1 MGIKSAAERA
11 MAAGDGVEGKIIRAV
26 DASRHPLESASCNGA
41 ASDDTAGTFDR
52 LAGSFTGVAGG
63 FIRMAGRF
71 IQTGKSFIRTAGGS
85 SHTDR
90 PFIHTVEGASHTHK
104 SFIHMAEGF
113 IHTYKCSSH
122 TNKPSNHTHKSFIR
136 MAEGFIHTYKCSS
149 HTNNSSNHTNK
160 PSSQTN
166 KSFIGAGK
174 WSSRTGFAPK
184 PAESGKKDPFSRS
197 DHARWSKI
205 DSGSQASPNP
215 PRNAWTAPAK
225 RHGDDAFRRT
235 KAVNTL
241 RRGGRP
247 TPVSRSAGHR
257 SPRWWPVS
265 SDYFLPVNPLR
276 CTTLNH

>member
-1 MGIKSAAERA
+1 
-11 MAAGDGVEGKIIRAV
+11 MAAGDGVDGKIIRAV

-71 IQTGKSFIRTAGGS
+71 IQTGKSVIRTAGGS
-85 SHTDR
+85 SHTDK
-90 PFIHTVEGASHTHK
+90 PFNHTVEGASHTHK
-104 SFIHMAEGF
+104 S
-113 IHTYKCSSH
+113 
-122 TNKPSNHTHKSFIR
+122 SNHTHKSFIR

-149 HTNNSSNHTNK
+149 HTNK

-205 DSGSQASPNP
+205 DRA
-215 PRNAWTAPAK
+215 
-225 RHGDDAFRRT
+225 
-235 KAVNTL
+235 
-241 RRGGRP
+241 GGG
-247 TPVSRSAGHR
+247 TESRSSAAVQLGGSLAGGQGQGGAA
-257 SPRWWPVS
+257 
-265 SDYFLPVNPLR
+265 
-276 CTTLNH
+276 T

>member
-71 IQTGKSFIRTAGGS
+71 IQTGKLFIRTAGGS
-85 SHTDR
+85 SHTDK
-90 PFIHTVEGASHTHK
+90 PFNHTVEGASHTHK
-104 SFIHMAEGF
+104 SSNHTHKSFIRMAEGF

-149 HTNNSSNHTNK
+149 HTNK

-197 DHARWSKI
+197 DRVRWSKI
-205 DSGSQASPNP
+205 DRA
-215 PRNAWTAPAK
+215 
-225 RHGDDAFRRT
+225 
-235 KAVNTL
+235 
-241 RRGGRP
+241 GGG
-247 TPVSRSAGHR
+247 TESRSSAAVQFGVSLAGGQGQGGAA
-257 SPRWWPVS
+257 
-265 SDYFLPVNPLR
+265 
-276 CTTLNH
+276 T

>member
-1 MGIKSAAERA
+1 MNTSGEKLASAQPPKAERRFFLTA
-11 MAAGDGVEGKIIRAV
+11 KAFTGTAKPSHHTPAWCNSAVGSSTRTTGCSDG
-26 DASRHPLESASCNGA
+26 
-41 ASDDTAGTFDR
+41 
-52 LAGSFTGVAGG
+52 LAGSFTDVARG
-63 FIRMAGRF
+63 FIRLAGRF
-71 IQTGKSFIRTAGGS
+71 IQTGKSVIRTAGGS
-85 SHTDR
+85 SHTDK

-104 SFIHMAEGF
+104 
-113 IHTYKCSSH
+113 
-122 TNKPSNHTHKSFIR
+122 PSNHTYKSFIR

-149 HTNNSSNHTNK
+149 HTNNS
-160 PSSQTN
+160 SSQTN

-215 PRNAWTAPAK
+215 PRNAWTAPAE

-235 KAVNTL
+235 KAVNNV

-247 TPVSRSAGHR
+247 TAVSRSAGHR

>member
-1 MGIKSAAERA
+1 MNTSGEKLASAQPPKAERRFFLTA
-11 MAAGDGVEGKIIRAV
+11 KAFTGTAKPSHHTPAWCNSAVGSSTRTTGCSDG
-26 DASRHPLESASCNGA
+26 
-41 ASDDTAGTFDR
+41 
-52 LAGSFTGVAGG
+52 LAGSFTDVARG
-63 FIRMAGRF
+63 FIRLAGRF
-71 IQTGKSFIRTAGGS
+71 IQTGKSVIRTAGGS
-85 SHTDR
+85 SHTDK
-90 PFIHTVEGASHTHK
+90 PFIHMVEGAS
-104 SFIHMAEGF
+104 
-113 IHTYKCSSH
+113 
-122 TNKPSNHTHKSFIR
+122 HTHKSFIR

-215 PRNAWTAPAK
+215 PRNAWTAPAV

-247 TPVSRSAGHR
+247 TAVSRSAGHR

>member
-1 MGIKSAAERA
+1 MNTSGEKLASAQPPKAERRFFLTA
-11 MAAGDGVEGKIIRAV
+11 KAFTGTAKPSHHTPAWCNSAVGSSTRTTGCSDG
-26 DASRHPLESASCNGA
+26 
-41 ASDDTAGTFDR
+41 
-52 LAGSFTGVAGG
+52 LAGSFTDVARG
-63 FIRMAGRF
+63 FIRLAGRF
-71 IQTGKSFIRTAGGS
+71 IQTGKSVIRTAGGS
-85 SHTDR
+85 SHTDK
-90 PFIHTVEGASHTHK
+90 PFIHMVEGASHTHK
-104 SFIHMAEGF
+104 S
-113 IHTYKCSSH
+113 
-122 TNKPSNHTHKSFIR
+122 SNHTHKSFIR
-136 MAEGFIHTYKCSS
+136 MVERFIHTHKC
-149 HTNNSSNHTNK
+149 SNHTNK

-166 KSFIGAGK
+166 NSFIGAGK

-215 PRNAWTAPAK
+215 PRNAWTAPAV

-247 TPVSRSAGHR
+247 TAVSRSAGHR

>member
-1 MGIKSAAERA
+1 MNTSGEKLASAQPPKAERRFFLTA
-11 MAAGDGVEGKIIRAV
+11 KAFTGTAKPSHHTPAWCNSAVGSSTRTTGCSDG
-26 DASRHPLESASCNGA
+26 
-41 ASDDTAGTFDR
+41 
-52 LAGSFTGVAGG
+52 LAGSFTGVAG
-63 FIRMAGRF
+63 RF
-71 IQTGKSFIRTAGGS
+71 IQTGKSVIRTAGGS
-85 SHTDR
+85 SHTDK

-104 SFIHMAEGF
+104 
-113 IHTYKCSSH
+113 
-122 TNKPSNHTHKSFIR
+122 PSNHTYKSFIR

-149 HTNNSSNHTNK
+149 HTNK

-166 KSFIGAGK
+166 NSFIGAGK

-197 DHARWSKI
+197 DHAWWSKI

-215 PRNAWTAPAK
+215 PRNAWTAPAV

-247 TPVSRSAGHR
+247 TAVSRSAGHR

>member
-11 MAAGDGVEGKIIRAV
+11 MAAGDGEDGKIIRAV
-26 DASRHPLESASCNGA
+26 DASRHPLESANCNGA

-63 FIRMAGRF
+63 FI
-71 IQTGKSFIRTAGGS
+71 QTGKSVIRTAGGS

-104 SFIHMAEGF
+104 S
-113 IHTYKCSSH
+113 
-122 TNKPSNHTHKSFIR
+122 SNHTHKSFIR
-136 MAEGFIHTYKCSS
+136 MAEGFIHTYKCSR
-149 HTNNSSNHTNK
+149 HTNKPSNHTHKSFIRMVERFIHTHKCSNHTNK

-215 PRNAWTAPAK
+215 PRNAWTAPAE

-235 KAVNTL
+235 KAVNNV

-247 TPVSRSAGHR
+247 TAVSRSAGHR